1 MQNVTVAK
9 IGGALI
15 DDANQL
21 ATFWQGIQQLQLE
34 GPVVVVHGGGPQ
46 ATRVARRLGHEPRI
60 VQGRRVTSDTDL
72 EIIQWTLRGAV
83 NSFLVAQALQHGVRA
98 VGLCGVDGNTLQ
110 VHKRPPW
117 QIDGESV
124 DFGWVGDIDR
134 VQPTL
139 LQTLLEAGF
148 VPVLAP
154 LGINVIGDR
163 FNVNAD
169 TVACAI
175 AAALNAHRFLL
186 VTESGGVRRSATD
199 PGSLLNTCNRALYE
213 EGLSD
218 GWIKGGMRVKLHVA
232 FEALGAGISDV
243 HILPPSALIDHRQ
256 GTQVIA

>member
-1 MQNVTVAK
+1 MHNLTVAK

-15 DDANQL
+15 DDQAQL
-21 ATFWQGIQQLQLE
+21 TSFWQGIKQLQLE

-46 ATRVARRLGHEPRI
+46 VTRVARRLGHEPRI
-60 VQGRRVTSDTDL
+60 VQGRRVTTDTDL

-83 NSFLVAQALQHGVRA
+83 NSFLVAQALQYGVRA

-117 QIDGESV
+117 QIDDEAV

-139 LQTLLEAGF
+139 LHTLLDAGF

-154 LGINVIGDR
+154 LGVDAHGDR
-163 FNVNAD
+163 YNVNAD

-175 AAALNAHRFLL
+175 AASLNAHRFLL
-186 VTESGGVRRSATD
+186 VTESGGVRRAATD
-199 PGSLLNTCNRALYE
+199 PASLLNTCDRALYNQ
-213 EGLSD
+213 GLIE
-218 GWIKGGMRVKLHVA
+218 GWINGGMRVKLHVA
-232 FEALGAGISDV
+232 FDALTSGISDV
-243 HILPPSALIDHRQ
+243 FILPPQALIDHRQ
-256 GTQVIA
+256 GTQIIT